1 MSQALPLQNKG
12 IFRNLPTFP
21 SDITDLTA
29 LITGANG
36 ISGFHTL
43 RVLLDA
49 PQRWKKVWIVSRSP
63 LSEKMMSFFSVEQQT
78 RIEHI
83 SLDFLADADV
93 IAQGLKERQVTADYV
108 FFYSY
113 LQPKPE
119 PGAAAWSNAEALVKV
134 NSALLRN
141 FLGGLEKSSI
151 RPKRIV
157 LQTGAKNY
165 GGHIGQAI
173 SPFVESAQRVTSEP
187 NFYYPQE
194 DALFDHC
201 ARTGA
206 KWNVFRPSWIVG
218 AVENAQMNAFYGLGV
233 YAAVQAHLGKP
244 LEFPGTMAAWL
255 KDHTQSHAHLTG
267 YLSEWAVLNEHCGNQ
282 AFNSSDQG
290 SFSFALFWPELAKWF
305 GISNVGRPEVD
316 ESKMQTISM
325 PGEPPIG
332 FGPRGGFKFSW
343 SFVAWAK
350 EPENHEAW
358 KEIMEK
364 YNLLLDPFQDPEG
377 QFMFTDVAVLPDG
390 YGRLSPNKA
399 RVMGWNGFVDTAEG
413 IFATYIEFQKL
424 GMLPPMAVEEARP
437 LI

>member
-21 SDITDLTA
+21 SDITYLTA

-63 LSEKMMSFFSVEQQT
+63 LSEKMMNFFSAEQQA

-134 NSALLRN
+134 NSALLQN
-141 FLGGLEKSSI
+141 FLGGLEKSAI

-173 SPFVESAQRVTSEP
+173 SPFVESAKRVTSEP

-206 KWNVFRPSWIVG
+206 QWNVIRPSWIIG
-218 AVENAQMNAFYGLGV
+218 AVESAQMNAFYGLGV
-233 YAAVQAHLGKP
+233 YAAVQAHLGRP

-255 KDHTQSHAHLTG
+255 MDHAHSHAHLTG
-267 YLSEWAVLNEHCGNQ
+267 YLTEWAVLNEHCGNE

-290 SFSFALFWPELAKWF
+290 SFSYALFWPELAKWF
-305 GISNVGRPEVD
+305 GISEVGRPELD

-332 FGPRGGFKFSW
+332 FGPRTSLKFSW

-358 KEIMEK
+358 KEIMK
-364 YNLLLDPFQDPEG
+364 KHNLLNDPFEDPEG
-377 QFMFTDVAVLPDG
+377 QFMFTDVAVVPDA

-399 RVMGWNGFVDTAEG
+399 RMMGWNGFVDTAEG
-413 IFATYIEFQKL
+413 VFATYREFGKL
-424 GMLPPMAVEEARP
+424 GMLPPMAVDEARP

>member
-21 SDITDLTA
+21 SDVTDLTA

-63 LSEKMMSFFSVEQQT
+63 LSEKMMSFFSAEQQK

-83 SLDFLADADV
+83 SLDFLADANV
-93 IAQGLKERQVTADYV
+93 IAQGLEERQVTADYV

-134 NSALLRN
+134 NSALLQN
-141 FLGGLEKSSI
+141 FLDGLEKSSI

-206 KWNVFRPSWIVG
+206 KWNVFRPSWIIG

-233 YAAVQAHLGKP
+233 YAAVQAHLGRP

-255 KDHTQSHAHLTG
+255 KDHAHSHAHLTG
-267 YLSEWAVLNEHCGNQ
+267 YLSEWAVLNEHCGNE

-290 SFSFALFWPELAKWF
+290 SFSHALFWPELAKWF
-305 GISNVGRPEVD
+305 GISEVGRPELD
-316 ESKMQTISM
+316 ESKMQKISM

-332 FGPRGGFKFSW
+332 FGPRASLKFSW

-358 KEIMEK
+358 KEIMK
-364 YNLLLDPFQDPEG
+364 KHNLLNDPFEDPEG
-377 QFMFTDVAVLPDG
+377 QFMFTDVAVLPDA
-390 YGRLSPNKA
+390 YGCLSPNKA

-413 IFATYIEFQKL
+413 IFATYREFGKL
-424 GMLPPMAVEEARP
+424 GMLPPMAVDEARP